1 MAKLFWLKDVKAQKI
16 PYLSSQTNKEYKF
29 NLIMNYNNIY
39 ALFLSN
45 ACITS
50 SFMYCFNL
58 LYKNSTSFIFISFHF
73 YTAKVYIISEI
84 IKLF

>member
-45 ACITS
+45 ACTIV
-50 SFMYCFNL
+50 
-58 LYKNSTSFIFISFHF
+58 NS
-73 YTAKVYIISEI
+73 
-84 IKLF
+84 